1 MASLAA
7 MAWDANRPVPYKRL
21 AKEWLIY
28 ATIMVILFA
37 TLFRGSTDIGGVLI
51 GLAVSFPLWIGFSYV
66 LAKFGYQRKTL
77 AELRTARASATPKSA
92 VETAAPGRPKPA
104 PTRRTSSGPNRA
116 RKRR

>member
-1 MASLAA
+1 
-7 MAWDANRPVPYKRL
+7 MAWDANRPVPYRRL

-28 ATIMVILFA
+28 ASIMVILFA
-37 TLFRGSTDIGGVLI
+37 TLFRDSTDIGGVLI

-77 AELRTARASATPKSA
+77 AELRTARASSTPKTA
-92 VETAAPGRPKPA
+92 VETAPSRPRPA
-104 PTRRTSSGPNRA
+104 PTKRTSSGPNRS

>member
-1 MASLAA
+1 

-37 TLFRGSTDIGGVLI
+37 TLFRDSTDIGGVLI
-51 GLAVSFPLWIGFSYV
+51 GLVVSFPLWIGFSYV

-77 AELRTARASATPKSA
+77 AELRTARASVTPKA
-92 VETAAPGRPKPA
+92 AAQTAPSRPKPA
-104 PTRRTSSGPNRA
+104 PTRRTSTGPNRA

>member
-1 MASLAA
+1 

-37 TLFRGSTDIGGVLI
+37 TLFRDSTDIGGILI

-77 AELRTARASATPKSA
+77 AELRTARASATPRTA
-92 VETAAPGRPKPA
+92 VETAPSRAKPA
-104 PTRRTSSGPNRA
+104 PTKRTSTGPGRA